1 MTRPVPPHVR
11 WAVDLVDPRPGEEV
25 LEVGGGTA
33 ASASLVCARLHG
45 GRLTAADRSPVA
57 VERIRRGNQEHVEA
71 ARLRVLQCPLAG
83 LELSEASIDKAFSIN
98 VNVFWT
104 SPTTAELAVLAHV
117 LRPGGLL
124 ALLWGGTATASGS
137 STARVLEP
145 VAAAVAAGPFGE
157 VTTHDASH
165 GCGVVARRS

>member
-1 MTRPVPPHVR
+1 
-11 WAVDLVDPRPGEEV
+11 
-25 LEVGGGTA
+25 
-33 ASASLVCARLHG
+33 
-45 GRLTAADRSPVA
+45 
-57 VERIRRGNQEHVEA
+57 VEA
-71 ARLRVLQCPLAG
+71 ARLRVLQRPLAG

-104 SPTTAELAVLAHV
+104 SPGTAELAVLAHV

-124 ALLWGGTATASGS
+124 ALLWSGTPTASGS